1 MAGITRIGTLKALK
15 DSLKNGSTMWV
26 VHGEDGIRVFSKTN
40 YDDESKLCTELK
52 PFIENRKVY
61 EVYAN

>member
-1 MAGITRIGTLKALK
+1 
-15 DSLKNGSTMWV
+15 MWV

-40 YDDESKLCTELK
+40 YDDESKLCAELK
-52 PFIENRKVY
+52 PFIENRTVY

>member
-1 MAGITRIGTLKALK
+1 MARITRIATLKALK

-40 YDDESKLCTELK
+40 YDDVSKLCTELK
-52 PFIENRKVY
+52 PFIENRTVY